1 MYQFINILGNIYFL
15 GEFAALRI
23 ANCSPNSVCMCER
36 VFVYAYT
43 YPLEDGLF
51 HMLKLIA
58 LGIYISSTKNSR
70 NKNFVSGKKL
80 DLLVSL

>member
-1 MYQFINILGNIYFL
+1 
-15 GEFAALRI
+15 
-23 ANCSPNSVCMCER
+23 
-36 VFVYAYT
+36 
-43 YPLEDGLF
+43 
-51 HMLKLIA
+51 MLKLIA